1 MKVNGSEC
9 AVHATRCAMTR
20 HLGLNGGSLSL
31 SPWCA
36 AVLPSPLPP
45 TLVCRGGSQV
55 THGTMVQTVEPAMRI
70 ALGTAGTLTATE
82 EKEEEL
88 DDGADPVVA
97 GTPDES
103 AYRSLST
110 QHLST
115 IGMFATSLPA
125 AAIASPETR
134 VTLGEPDDGVAAAA
148 DTGAKMPADPFHA
161 DAVAAGTPD
170 EPAYQSLSTQHPST
184 IAMFATCL
192 PAATAHN
199 DVSMAPMEVS
209 VPFKAEESVP
219 FKAAVAEELA
229 DVLTEEV

>member
-1 MKVNGSEC
+1 
-9 AVHATRCAMTR
+9 
-20 HLGLNGGSLSL
+20 
-31 SPWCA
+31 
-36 AVLPSPLPP
+36 
-45 TLVCRGGSQV
+45 
-55 THGTMVQTVEPAMRI
+55 MVQAVEPAVRI

-97 GTPDES
+97 GAPDES

-110 QHLST
+110 QHVST

-125 AAIASPETR
+125 AAAASPETR

-148 DTGAKMPADPFHA
+148 DAGAKMPADPFHA

-170 EPAYQSLSTQHPST
+170 ESAYQSLSTQHPST

-199 DVSMAPMEVS
+199 DVSMGPMEVS
-209 VPFKAEESVP
+209 VPFKAAMA
-219 FKAAVAEELA
+219 KELA